1 MNSSRFDIF
10 FSPNESIRLGFFLWG
25 IPTEFVETQ
34 VVFQDRKLPAET
46 AVSTSVWGSD
56 VSAPRVKA
64 PSRREW
70 IRFFV
75 AQTNDRGSLGRKNVN
90 LTSGVNLLCLDLFW
104 TILKGVD
111 PNHVRILTNPGKKK
125 LLRIVSWRLNAMCL
139 GGDWTSPGDPNFL
152 LSGAH
157 PPSTGKRDNP
167 AFVRSG
173 RSSHDFPVVGVKL
186 IHPVLGGAS
195 NIFLF
200 FTPNLGEIR
209 SNLTSIFFKQSGVS
223 PSGRV
228 VGVSIPIIYNPR
240 NLERAPKPEN
250 LIALATSKTG
260 SVWIRSHSI
269 FDGYKDFLLKG

>member
-1 MNSSRFDIF
+1 MSTWRVVSISYAWIF
-10 FSPNESIRLGFFLWG
+10 FGQFWK
-25 IPTEFVETQ
+25 V
-34 VVFQDRKLPAET
+34 
-46 AVSTSVWGSD
+46 
-56 VSAPRVKA
+56 
-64 PSRREW
+64 W
-70 IRFFV
+70 IRTMFE
-75 AQTNDRGSLGRKNVN
+75 SLQ
-90 LTSGVNLLCLDLFW
+90 
-104 TILKGVD
+104 ILA
-111 PNHVRILTNPGKKK
+111 RKK
-125 LLRIVSWRLNAMCL
+125 LLRKVSWKLNTMCL
-139 GGDWTSPGDPNFL
+139 RGDWTSPGDPNFL

-167 AFVRSG
+167 AYVRSG
-173 RSSHDFPVVGVKL
+173 LNSHDFHIVGSKL

-200 FTPNLGEIR
+200 FTPNLGKIR

-260 SVWIRSHSI
+260 SVWIFYWKVRRFLFRNSLWIGFERARGPFPSHGELRLRLFFARLSWAPTFVASI
-269 FDGYKDFLLKG
+269 FITHTNALYVC